1 MPGVAIVGAGD
12 LGAAIAHAI
21 AHRGRVRALT
31 LVDDAAS
38 VAVGKA
44 LDLQQA
50 APIDGI
56 DIEVTGS
63 GELLSAAG
71 ASVVV
76 VADAVGGGEWADDRG
91 LALIERL
98 VRAGTTAPFVFPGPR
113 QTSLMAKVAGELGVP
128 TDRLIGTAGAA
139 LVGTT
144 RALVGLETGGS
155 GIDVSVTIG
164 GCPPRAV
171 IAWASATIDGVLVT
185 DRIPPH
191 RLRAINQAVLGFWP
205 PAPRAIAA
213 PTAQIVESLL
223 REARDVHQAAIVLD
237 GQFGRRGVVGL
248 LPVRLGAG
256 RIRERLLPSLTPQ
269 EAVAVTNS
277 LEGA

>member
-31 LVDDAAS
+31 LVDEAAGL
-38 VAVGKA
+38 AAGKA

-56 DIEVTGS
+56 DVRLTSSID
-63 GELLSAAG
+63 LLSAAG
-71 ASVVV
+71 ASVIV
-76 VADAVGGGEWADDRG
+76 VADAGGGGEWVDDRG

-113 QTSLMAKVAGELGVP
+113 QTSLMTKVARELGVP
-128 TDRLIGTAGAA
+128 TDRLIGTAGSA

-155 GIDVSVTIG
+155 GVGVSVTVA

-171 IAWASATIDGVLVT
+171 IAWASATIDGSLVT
-185 DRIPPH
+185 DRIAPH
-191 RLRAINQAVLGFWP
+191 RLRAISQAVLGFWP

-213 PTAQIVESLL
+213 PTARVVESLL
-223 REARDVHQAAIVLD
+223 RDARDLLQAAIVLD
-237 GQFGRRGVVGL
+237 GQFGRRGVVGM
-248 LPVRLGAG
+248 LPIRLGSG
-256 RIRERLLPSLTPQ
+256 RVREAVLPSLTPQ
-269 EAVAVTNS
+269 EAVAVANS